1 MSAAGP
7 NDAEASARG
16 EGLRARLAGALP
28 IAGWLRTYA
37 PASLSADAVAGLT
50 LAAYAVPVSIA
61 YASIAG
67 LPPQSGLYG
76 YLFACVYALFGTSR
90 QLALGPTSA
99 ISLVIAT
106 AVAQHGAGD
115 PIRAAAVGS
124 LAALLVAA
132 IAFAAWLLRLGSI
145 VNFVSETVLTGFKV
159 GAALVIASTQLPKL
173 FGLAAHGDGFFARLL
188 SLARE
193 LPDANPWALAVGGGA
208 FALLL
213 LGERFLPNRPVA
225 LLVVILS
232 IALMTFTDLE
242 ARGVRTLGALPGG
255 LPLPSLPPMRVID
268 VDGLVAV
275 AAACFLLAYV
285 EGSSVAR
292 TFALRHRYRTDPDQ
306 ELLALGATN
315 LMVGLGHGYPVAGG
329 MSQSAV
335 NAAGGARTPLAL
347 VFASAAIAAVL
358 LFATGLAQRM
368 PEPLL
373 AAVVLGAVRG
383 LFDPDDLRYL
393 RRASRAEF
401 RVALVALAGVLFLGV
416 LRGVVLAAILSLLGL
431 IRRAERPPTTVLGR
445 IPGTDRFRS
454 VENNPDAETLPGV
467 LVFRVDAS
475 LIYFNVEN
483 VRAELMRAVD
493 EAVPPVRCVVLDMAA
508 VPAVDLAGARLLA
521 SLQTELGARGAR
533 LILAEAR
540 RAVRD
545 ALRAAEVEASLGPL
559 DRSRSVAEQVALAAG
574 AASAPDPSL
583 SGPDAR

>member
-1 MSAAGP
+1 M
-7 NDAEASARG
+7 
-16 EGLRARLAGALP
+16 
-28 IAGWLRTYA
+28 
-37 PASLSADAVAGLT
+37 T
-50 LAAYAVPVSIA
+50 LAAYAVPVSLA
-61 YASIAG
+61 YATIAG
-67 LPPQSGLYG
+67 LPPESGLYG

-99 ISLVIAT
+99 ISLVIGSV
-106 AVAQHGAGD
+106 VAQQAAGD
-115 PIRAAAVGS
+115 PARAAAIGS

-132 IAFAAWLLRLGSI
+132 LALAAWLLRLGSV
-145 VNFVSETVLTGFKV
+145 VNFVSETVLAGFKV

-213 LGERFLPNRPVA
+213 LGERYLPNRPVA
-225 LLVVILS
+225 LGVVALS
-232 IALMTFTDLE
+232 IALMALSDLE

-255 LPLPSLPPMRVID
+255 LPLPSLPELRLRD
-268 VDGLVAV
+268 VDGLVAA

-292 TFALRHRYRTDPDQ
+292 TFALRQRYRIDADQ
-306 ELLALGATN
+306 ELLALGAAN
-315 LMVGLGHGYPVAGG
+315 LAVGLGHGYPVAGG

-347 VFASAAIAAVL
+347 VVASLAIAGVL
-358 LFATGLAQRM
+358 LFATGLARRM

-383 LFDPDDLRYL
+383 LFDPSELRYL

-401 RVALVALAGVLFLGV
+401 RVALVALAGVLVLGV

-431 IRRAERPPTTVLGR
+431 VRRAERPPTAVLGR
-445 IPGTDRFRS
+445 LPGSDRFRS
-454 VENNPDAETLPGV
+454 VENHPEAETLPGV

-475 LIYFNVEN
+475 LVYFNAEN
-483 VRAELMRAVD
+483 VRAELLRAVD
-493 EAVPPVRCVVLDMAA
+493 DAAPPVQRVVLDMAA
-508 VPAVDLAGARLLA
+508 VPAIDLAGARLLT
-521 SLQTELGARGAR
+521 SLQTELGARGAG
-533 LILAEAR
+533 LLLAEAR
-540 RAVRD
+540 RSVRD

-559 DRSRSVAEQVALAAG
+559 DRSRSVAEQVALARAEAS
-574 AASAPDPSL
+574 AASSAPSAP
-583 SGPDAR
+583 GAR

>member
-1 MSAAGP
+1 VSAASP
-7 NDAEASARG
+7 NGSDAPERG
-16 EGLRARLAGALP
+16 APLRTRLAGALP
-28 IAGWLRTYA
+28 IARWLGAYPRA
-37 PASLSADAVAGLT
+37 WLAADAVAGLT
-50 LAAYAVPVSIA
+50 LAAYAVPVSLA
-61 YASIAG
+61 YATIAG

-99 ISLVIAT
+99 ISLVIGT
-106 AVAQHGAGD
+106 VIAQQAAGD
-115 PIRAAAVGS
+115 PVRAAAIGS

-132 IAFAAWLLRLGSI
+132 IAFAAWLLRLGSV

-188 SLARE
+188 SLARD
-193 LPDANPWALAVGGGA
+193 LTDANPWALAVGGGA

-225 LLVVILS
+225 LGVVILS
-232 IALMTFTDLE
+232 IALMAATDLE

-255 LPLPSLPPMRVID
+255 LPLPSLPPLRLRD
-268 VDGLVAV
+268 VDGLVAA

-292 TFALRHRYRTDPDQ
+292 SFALRQRYRTDPDQ
-306 ELLALGATN
+306 ELLALGAAN
-315 LMVGLGHGYPVAGG
+315 LAVGLGHGYPVAGG

-347 VFASAAIAAVL
+347 VVASVAIAGVL

-383 LFDPDDLRYL
+383 LFDPAELRYL
-393 RRASRAEF
+393 WRASRAEF
-401 RVALVALAGVLFLGV
+401 RVALVAVAGVLLLGV

-431 IRRAERPPTTVLGR
+431 IRRAERPPTAVLGR
-445 IPGTDRFRS
+445 LPGTDRFRS
-454 VENNPDAETLPGV
+454 VENHPEAETLPGV
-467 LVFRVDAS
+467 LVFRVEAS
-475 LIYFNVEN
+475 LVYFNVEN
-483 VRAELMRAVD
+483 VRVELLRAVD
-493 EAVPPVRCVVLDMAA
+493 EAALPVRRVVLDMAA
-508 VPAVDLAGARLLA
+508 VPAIDLAGARLLA
-521 SLQTELGARGAR
+521 SLQAELGARDAR

-540 RAVRD
+540 RSVRD
-545 ALRAAEVEASLGPL
+545 ALRAAEVEPSLGPL
-559 DRSRSVAEQVALAAG
+559 DRSRSVAEQVALAA
-574 AASAPDPSL
+574 AATSAPDSSF
-583 SGPDAR
+583 SGPGAR

>member
-1 MSAAGP
+1 
-7 NDAEASARG
+7 
-16 EGLRARLAGALP
+16 
-28 IAGWLRTYA
+28 
-37 PASLSADAVAGLT
+37 VT
-50 LAAYAVPVSIA
+50 LAAYAVPVSLA
-61 YASIAG
+61 YATIAG
-67 LPPQSGLYG
+67 LPPESGLYG

-99 ISLVIAT
+99 ISLVIGSV
-106 AVAQHGAGD
+106 VAQQAAGD
-115 PIRAAAVGS
+115 PARAAAIGS

-132 IAFAAWLLRLGSI
+132 LALAAWLLRLGSV
-145 VNFVSETVLTGFKV
+145 VNFVSETVLAGFKV

-213 LGERFLPNRPVA
+213 LGERYLPNRPVA
-225 LLVVILS
+225 LGVVALS
-232 IALMTFTDLE
+232 IALMALSDLE

-255 LPLPSLPPMRVID
+255 LPLPSLPELRLRD
-268 VDGLVAV
+268 VDGLVAA

-292 TFALRHRYRTDPDQ
+292 TFALRQRYRIDADQ
-306 ELLALGATN
+306 ELLALGAAN
-315 LMVGLGHGYPVAGG
+315 LAVGLGHGYPVAGG

-347 VFASAAIAAVL
+347 VVASLAIAGVL
-358 LFATGLAQRM
+358 LFATGLARRM

-383 LFDPDDLRYL
+383 LFDPSELRYL

-401 RVALVALAGVLFLGV
+401 RVALVALAGVLVLGV

-431 IRRAERPPTTVLGR
+431 VRRAERPPTAVLGR
-445 IPGTDRFRS
+445 LPGSDRFRS
-454 VENNPDAETLPGV
+454 VENHPEAETLPGV

-475 LIYFNVEN
+475 LVYFNAEN
-483 VRAELMRAVD
+483 VRAELLRAVD
-493 EAVPPVRCVVLDMAA
+493 DAAPPVQRVVLDMAA
-508 VPAVDLAGARLLA
+508 VPAIDLAGARLLT
-521 SLQTELGARGAR
+521 SLQTELGARGAG
-533 LILAEAR
+533 LLLAEAR
-540 RAVRD
+540 RSVRD

-559 DRSRSVAEQVALAAG
+559 DRSRSVAEQVALARAEAS
-574 AASAPDPSL
+574 AASSAPSAP
-583 SGPDAR
+583 GAR